1 MTGSFMLCCRKLLS
15 HFLHSALLLCLL
27 ASASANADG
36 ITVNKAELRYSDEG
50 YQLIAD
56 FDVNLN
62 FAVQQALS
70 RGVPIYFVSEFTLAR
85 SRWYW
90 LDQKITRSE
99 QVTKLSYSVLTGQ
112 YRISRGALFQNFD
125 SLEHALLML
134 RRQSSITIP
143 ADLINGS
150 GGYIA
155 KYLKPESRYFAG
167 VRMVLDIGQ
176 LPKLLQVNA
185 LTSQDWDL
193 DSGWYRWLI
202 NPLEIAMGNAQQDEE
217 AE

>member
-1 MTGSFMLCCRKLLS
+1 MPCCTKLLS
-15 HFLHSALLLCLL
+15 HFLHSALLLCLFV
-27 ASASANADG
+27 AASANADG
-36 ITVNKAELRYSDEG
+36 IAVNKAELRLSDEG

-70 RGVPIYFVSEFTLAR
+70 RGVPIYFVSEFTLTR

-90 LDQKITRSE
+90 LDQKIARSE

-112 YRISRGALFQNFD
+112 YRISRGSLFQNFD
-125 SLEHALLML
+125 SLEHALLLL
-134 RRQSSITIP
+134 RRQSSAPIP
-143 ADLINGS
+143 PELIHGS

-155 KYLKPESRYFAG
+155 KYIKPESRYFAS
-167 VRMVLDIGQ
+167 VRMVLDIDQ

-202 NPLEIAMGNAQQDEE
+202 NPAEIALHNAQKDEDSE
-217 AE
+217 